1 MIDIITN
8 MKTTKSGI
16 YCITNKING
25 KKYIGCSI
33 DIERRW
39 SQHKS
44 MKQNKHTSALRCAL
58 MKYGINNFDFN
69 ILLQCCKERFAFW
82 EKFYI
87 SNKGTVSPNGYNLT
101 YGGDANIVVSEET
114 RQKLSESSSGKRNGF
129 YGKRHADEFKE
140 RQRQNKLG
148 KSTWNK
154 GKEHTPEH
162 KENLRLAWIRRRE
175 RMNNDKTT
183 D

>member
-1 MIDIITN
+1 MNDIITN

-25 KKYIGCSI
+25 K
-33 DIERRW
+33 
-39 SQHKS
+39 
-44 MKQNKHTSALRCAL
+44 
-58 MKYGINNFDFN
+58 
-69 ILLQCCKERFAFW
+69 
-82 EKFYI
+82 
-87 SNKGTVSPNGYNLT
+87 
-101 YGGDANIVVSEET
+101 
-114 RQKLSESSSGKRNGF
+114 
-129 YGKRHADEFKE
+129 RHSDEFKE

-154 GKEHTPEH
+154 GKELTPEH